1 MRSRS
6 VPLAS
11 ALCPLL
17 LLTGCGA
24 GSTEAD
30 DAADGGGAASS
41 SSQSSE
47 PETTPSP
54 TQPAE
59 LIGGGTTLFPDRR
72 FVALYGHPGTPG
84 LGALGE
90 QGPQES
96 VSRVKELAASYE
108 PYSEEKVVPA
118 FEIIATT
125 ASSDPGP
132 DGNYSNESPIEELEP
147 YVKAAEDNGVYV
159 VLDLQPGQADFPSQ
173 AKQYEK
179 LLKHPNVGLALDSE
193 WRLAPGQLPL
203 QQIGSVDASEIN
215 ETAEWLAGLTAENK
229 LPQKAMILH
238 QFSMSMIRNR
248 EAINTSHPELAYV
261 LHADG
266 HGTPDLKTGT
276 WKTLQE
282 GLPQGIRMAWKNF
295 YDEDTPMYTPQQ
307 TFAITPKPWFVSY
320 Q

>member
-11 ALCPLL
+11 ALCALL
-17 LLTGCGA
+17 LLSGCGGGPA
-24 GSTEAD
+24 EDHD
-30 DAADGGGAASS
+30 DAGGDAASS
-41 SSQSSE
+41 SQETSATPT
-47 PETTPSP
+47 PEE
-54 TQPAE
+54 PAE
-59 LIGGGTTLFPDRR
+59 LIGGGTQLFPDRR

-90 QGPQES
+90 QGPEAS
-96 VSRVKELAASYE
+96 VTRVKELAKSYE

-125 ASSDPGP
+125 ASSEPGP
-132 DGNYSNESPIEELEP
+132 DGNYSTESTVEQLKP
-147 YVKAAEDNGVYV
+147 YVEAAEKNDVYV
-159 VLDLQPGQADFPSQ
+159 VLDLQPGQADFLTQ
-173 AKQYEK
+173 AKQYEE
-179 LLKHPNVGLALDSE
+179 LLKHPNVGLALDPE

-203 QQIGSVDASEIN
+203 QQIGSVDAAEIN
-215 ETAEWLAGLTAENK
+215 RTSDWLAALTRDNR
-229 LPQKAMILH
+229 LPQKTLLLH
-238 QFSMSMIRNR
+238 QFSMSMIQNR
-248 EAINTSHPELAYV
+248 EAINTQHPELAFV

-276 WKTLQE
+276 WNALQE
-282 GLPQGIRMAWKNF
+282 GLPKGIRMAWKNF

-307 TFAITPKPWFVSY
+307 TFGITPKPWFVSY

>member
-11 ALCPLL
+11 ALCALL
-17 LLTGCGA
+17 LLSGCGGGPA
-24 GSTEAD
+24 EDHD
-30 DAADGGGAASS
+30 DAGGDAASS
-41 SSQSSE
+41 SQETSATPT
-47 PETTPSP
+47 PEE
-54 TQPAE
+54 PAE
-59 LIGGGTTLFPDRR
+59 LIGGGTQLFPDRR

-90 QGPQES
+90 QGPEAS
-96 VSRVKELAASYE
+96 VTRVKELAKSYE

-125 ASSDPGP
+125 ASSEPGP
-132 DGNYSNESPIEELEP
+132 DGNYSTESTVEQLKP
-147 YVKAAEDNGVYV
+147 YVEAAEKNDVYV
-159 VLDLQPGQADFPSQ
+159 VLDLQPGQADFLTQ
-173 AKQYEK
+173 AKQYEE
-179 LLKHPNVGLALDSE
+179 LLKHPNVGLALDPE

-203 QQIGSVDASEIN
+203 QQIGSVDAAEIN
-215 ETAEWLAGLTAENK
+215 RTSAWLAALTRDNR
-229 LPQKAMILH
+229 LPQKTLLLH
-238 QFSMSMIRNR
+238 QFSMSMIQNR
-248 EAINTSHPELAYV
+248 EAINTQHPELAFV

-276 WKTLQE
+276 WNALQE
-282 GLPQGIRMAWKNF
+282 GLPKGIRMAWKNF

-307 TFAITPKPWFVSY
+307 TFGITPKPWFVSY